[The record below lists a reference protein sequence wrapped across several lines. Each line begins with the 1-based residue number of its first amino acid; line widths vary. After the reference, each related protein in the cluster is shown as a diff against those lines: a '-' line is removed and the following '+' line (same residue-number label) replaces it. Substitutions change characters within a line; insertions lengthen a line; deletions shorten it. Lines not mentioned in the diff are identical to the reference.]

1 MPIIFSEYSLDLNI
15 ILLLLLFILSL
26 ILISYIL
33 NLSILLVFILLLSI
47 FALLINF
54 ENEDRFPNSEFETSY
69 PNISE
74 ATMVGNNDD
83 ESSQPNIPESSMGE
97 TNDDES
103 SQPNVPE
110 SSMGGNNDDE
120 SSQPNIPESS
130 QPNVPESSMGGNN
143 DDESE
148 GEDRPERSRGKELN
162 ISFVESQELR
172 DNLND
177 KFIMDKFI
185 KYSDDSHKLNKKKSE
200 YNKIV
205 DTIIE
210 ETDDTDADDQ
220 WANEDQDT
228 NVVVMHSVNVY
239 NTEERLKVLV
249 DELKKKQKEINNIL
263 VEDNISDVSD
273 KDNTSDESDKDNTSD
288 ESDNDDN

>member
-74 ATMVGNNDD
+74 ATMV
-83 ESSQPNIPESSMGE
+83 
-97 TNDDES
+97 
-103 SQPNVPE
+103 
-110 SSMGGNNDDE
+110 GNNDDE

-205 DTIIE
+205 DTIIK